1 MQRWRGA
8 LIVTVLLSELYVHVC
23 SFVNIRSNTPPNIP
37 SSALFEKNELLSD
50 KSFAELYYRDESRR
64 LMPKWL
70 VDRCNFCGFHNPTIV
85 QKRALDVIFEGDDV
99 VLQAQTGSGKTLA
112 YLIPLLSKINP
123 NRAAVQ
129 AVVCVPTRELG
140 LQVARVAKRLV
151 AGSNKSEENSKKI
164 MVMSVLQG
172 STNKRQRAWAWAEP
186 PHVVIGTPD
195 ELGKMVSKGGI
206 RYNSVEYVVV
216 DEVDACLGNRQTSNE
231 LHLLLSRYLS
241 PTFNEAEDDANIDTD
256 ELFAKDR
263 IFYNK
268 RRQTVFASAT

>member
-1 MQRWRGA
+1 MLA
-8 LIVTVLLSELYVHVC
+8 TVLLSELYVHVC
-23 SFVNIRSNTPPNIP
+23 SFVHIRSSAQPTVF
-37 SSALFEKNELLSD
+37 SSPLFEKNELLSD
-50 KSFAELYYRDESRR
+50 ESFAELYYRDESRR

-99 VLQAQTGSGKTLA
+99 ILQAQTGSGKTLA

-151 AGSNKSEENSKKI
+151 AGSNKGEENSKKI